1 MSIFVTGASG
11 FIGNHYI
18 QHLCDCDIE
27 HEVLNEKFPFS
38 SDLQL
43 SKGAAVVHLAGMAH
57 GKARNEEDFFLVN
70 RDYPLHLAQ
79 VAKSQGVRRFIYLSS
94 INVYDFEQSQPFE
107 EETRTSPSTA
117 YEQSK
122 LEAER
127 GLLDLKAEDFQVVI
141 LRCPL
146 VYGEGVPANF
156 SRLISL
162 SLRTPILPFGSTVA
176 QRSYLS
182 VGNLCSA
189 INTCI
194 ESTSVH
200 HSGVYNLTD
209 SYDLDIG
216 QVTSMIRSAFG
227 QKILQLPIPE
237 TAMKFVAKIVGAE
250 NISNRLLGPLCV
262 SCASFT
268 KTYRW
273 TPPETPKVGFNKLR
287 SHDDQSD

>member
-18 QHLCDCDIE
+18 QHLRDCDIE

-43 SKGAAVVHLAGMAH
+43 SKGATVVHLAGMAH
-57 GKARNEEDFFLVN
+57 GKARSEEDFFLVN
-70 RDYPLHLAQ
+70 RDYPLLLAQ
-79 VAKSQGVRRFIYLSS
+79 LAKSQGVRRFIYLSS
-94 INVYDFEQSQPFE
+94 INVYDFEQSQPFK
-107 EETRTSPSTA
+107 EETITAPSTA

-127 GLLDLKAEDFQVVI
+127 GLLKLKAEDFQVVI

-146 VYGEGVPANF
+146 VYGEGAPANF
-156 SRLISL
+156 SRLMSL
-162 SLRTPILPFGSTVA
+162 SLRSPILPFGSTVA

-194 ESTSVH
+194 ESTSVL
-200 HSGVYNLTD
+200 HSEVYNLTD
-209 SYDLDIG
+209 SYDLGIG

-227 QKILQLPIPE
+227 LKTLQLPIPE
-237 TAMKFVAKIVGAE
+237 TAMNFVAKIVGAE
-250 NISNRLLGPLCV
+250 RVSNSLLGSLCV
-262 SCASFT
+262 SCASFIN
-268 KTYRW
+268 TYRW
-273 TPPETPKVGFNKLR
+273 SPAETPKVGFSKLR
-287 SHDDQSD
+287 NNND